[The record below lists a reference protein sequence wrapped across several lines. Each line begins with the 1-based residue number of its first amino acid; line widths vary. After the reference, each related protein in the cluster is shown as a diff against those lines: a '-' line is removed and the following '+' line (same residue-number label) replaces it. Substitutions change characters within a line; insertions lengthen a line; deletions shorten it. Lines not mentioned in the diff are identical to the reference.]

1 MQNVERLFHQRYV
14 LKTLLDKLYRSLQEE
29 PSNGI
34 AERILPEVE
43 KEYYSL
49 CNRIRN
55 YADSIPDN
63 SIACAIRFHYV
74 NGLPW
79 GQISLLL
86 GEPRIRK
93 KCHDFIIKEGR
104 DNVL

>member
-1 MQNVERLFHQRYV
+1 MQRVKRVLRRRYV
-14 LKTLLDKLYRSLQEE
+14 LKSLLDKLYHSLQEE
-29 PSNGI
+29 PDNGI
-34 AERILPEVE
+34 AARVLPEVE
-43 KEYYSL
+43 KEYLSV
-49 CNRIRN
+49 CDRIRI

-63 SIACAIRFHYV
+63 TIAYGIRFHYV